1 MEAANWQKP
10 DTDGPRVHTQTATMW
25 NNVNETDKEE
35 FEDYVTK
42 PAELGKQA
50 KTTGEEERSMHM
62 LTATLWTTVIYET
75 VEEEILSKTE
85 VSEVVKPV
93 KKVHRKRKAKTRQ
106 G

>member
-1 MEAANWQKP
+1 MAASVQQLQTLFATPSSQCCVEAANWQKP

-35 FEDYVTK
+35 F
-42 PAELGKQA
+42 
-50 KTTGEEERSMHM
+50 
-62 LTATLWTTVIYET
+62 TVIYET

>member
-1 MEAANWQKP
+1 MLCGSSKLAKTGHRWSA
-10 DTDGPRVHTQTATMW
+10 RVHTQTATMW

-35 FEDYVTK
+35 F
-42 PAELGKQA
+42 
-50 KTTGEEERSMHM
+50 
-62 LTATLWTTVIYET
+62 TVIYET

>member
-1 MEAANWQKP
+1 
-10 DTDGPRVHTQTATMW
+10 MW

-35 FEDYVTK
+35 F
-42 PAELGKQA
+42 
-50 KTTGEEERSMHM
+50 
-62 LTATLWTTVIYET
+62 TVIYET

>member
-1 MEAANWQKP
+1 MWLRLFSSYKLCLQLHPHNAVWKQQIG
-10 DTDGPRVHTQTATMW
+10 TDGPRVHTQTATMW

-35 FEDYVTK
+35 F
-42 PAELGKQA
+42 
-50 KTTGEEERSMHM
+50 
-62 LTATLWTTVIYET
+62 TVIYET